1 MPPVDIIQL
10 IGVGTVSAATLVLVI
25 GATVRFVFNPLIKA
39 RRLAANTAASSA
51 AAAADT
57 TARLDAR
64 LDALEEEVRH
74 LGQVLDRVAAATEFD
89 AQLRAG
95 AASPQQLPPS

>member
-10 IGVGTVSAATLVLVI
+10 IGVGTVSAATLVVVI

-39 RRLAANTAASSA
+39 RRLAATAAATSSA
-51 AAAADT
+51 D
-57 TARLDAR
+57 TARLNAR
-64 LDALEEEVRH
+64 MDTLEEEMRR
-74 LGQVLDRVAAATEFD
+74 LGETLDRVAAAAEFD

-95 AASPQQLPPS
+95 AAPPPQLPPT